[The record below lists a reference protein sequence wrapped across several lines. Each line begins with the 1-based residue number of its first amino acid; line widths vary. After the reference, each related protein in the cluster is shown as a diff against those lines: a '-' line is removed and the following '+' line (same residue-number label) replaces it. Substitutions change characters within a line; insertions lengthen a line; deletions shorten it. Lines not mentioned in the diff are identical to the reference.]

1 MDDINNTDEQQAL
14 TVSTIEREEEKRK
27 IRIGFETL
35 MRYHLP
41 TKNTR
46 YLNTTERHLPIHTR
60 LTLLFRRSRNYMNA
74 TPFKCACQVYGSVIV
89 NEVVEDILTDWNLSV
104 DTYSRV
110 LLSSAIDN
118 DVHLD
123 CVNFLLRREPDIL
136 QTIVSSPSFLFSSSL
151 VLRSFP
157 TNDTNSS
164 NMINNNNDNSAII
177 NEDMSSSTVVFVD
190 PQEKC
195 KNAKSVN
202 GTTHSCTST
211 HSHSRH
217 RHQRRERSTDVNV
230 AIAAIQAS
238 SDSTMNSQDTTEKST
253 RQVISSSYSTSSDT
267 LSKRSTE
274 PTNRK
279 RSAADDDVAKTTVIT
294 NNNNKKKK
302 RELKGAVT
310 EYQAAL
316 LAITTATVST
326 SATATASTTAT
337 NSTSTNILSYSNE
350 YVSSRFLNA
359 YPEYNET
366 PTSTA
371 AITPWIPVNK
381 VVGDNTRLSPQSG
394 KALALLREYY
404 GNETKAWN
412 NGWRWVLLEHNHQWY
427 PPTFEKENKSD
438 DDSNDNHNDNDTD
451 KVEEYNELV
460 KRYSRGGKNKGSI
473 SSGKIKEVLDIINIM
488 V

>member
-1 MDDINNTDEQQAL
+1 L
-14 TVSTIEREEEKRK
+14 VV
-27 IRIGFETL
+27 
-35 MRYHLP
+35 
-41 TKNTR
+41 
-46 YLNTTERHLPIHTR
+46 
-60 LTLLFRRSRNYMNA
+60 RS
-74 TPFKCACQVYGSVIV
+74 C
-89 NEVVEDILTDWNLSV
+89 
-104 DTYSRV
+104 
-110 LLSSAIDN
+110 
-118 DVHLD
+118 
-123 CVNFLLRREPDIL
+123 
-136 QTIVSSPSFLFSSSL
+136 
-151 VLRSFP
+151 P

-164 NMINNNNDNSAII
+164 NLINNSNNSAII

-195 KNAKSVN
+195 KNAESVN
-202 GTTHSCTST
+202 GTTHFCTST

-217 RHQRRERSTDVNV
+217 RQQQRERSTDVNV

-238 SDSTMNSQDTTEKST
+238 SNSTMNSPDTTEKST
-253 RQVISSSYSTSSDT
+253 RQVTSSSYSTSSDT

-294 NNNNKKKK
+294 NNNNNKMKKKKK

-316 LAITTATVST
+316 LALTTATVST
-326 SATATASTTAT
+326 SATATASNTAT
-337 NSTSTNILSYSNE
+337 NSTCTNILSYSNE

-366 PTSTA
+366 PTATTTA
-371 AITPWIPVNK
+371 ATTPWIPVNK

-438 DDSNDNHNDNDTD
+438 DDSNDNHNDND